1 VLVHPKAERRWAKV
15 RSLGPPPKSFGNRSE
30 NPLDKVSAIG
40 YYINMNTN
48 KCSVCNNERDQYG
61 LCHPNCPVMIAEDD
75 QIRAEVEA
83 AMNEPVDPELLK
95 LANEVAG
102 DVLAL
107 ARFRRNLK
115 GGN

>member
-1 VLVHPKAERRWAKV
+1 
-15 RSLGPPPKSFGNRSE
+15 
-30 NPLDKVSAIG
+30 
-40 YYINMNTN
+40 
-48 KCSVCNNERDQYG
+48 
-61 LCHPNCPVMIAEDD
+61 MIAEDD